1 MRLEELRLRY
11 PGATPVFIDDPP
23 IAARVIAPPVAAA
36 SAPAASKPAALA
48 LPSVAAVPAKPAVTK
63 AAPKR
68 VPFAKALETV
78 CGGPAGLGRPW
89 SHPANDKP
97 TQPSTDAPKP
107 NRWDRALRNVCGST
121 GPWSMPDEHAR

>member
-78 CGGPAGLGRPW
+78 CGGPAGLGKPW
-89 SHPANDKP
+89 SLPQK
-97 TQPSTDAPKP
+97 DAAQATPPKAK
-107 NRWDRALRNVCGST
+107 RWDSAVRRAISGNPRY
-121 GPWSMPDEHAR
+121 SMPDDGNAA